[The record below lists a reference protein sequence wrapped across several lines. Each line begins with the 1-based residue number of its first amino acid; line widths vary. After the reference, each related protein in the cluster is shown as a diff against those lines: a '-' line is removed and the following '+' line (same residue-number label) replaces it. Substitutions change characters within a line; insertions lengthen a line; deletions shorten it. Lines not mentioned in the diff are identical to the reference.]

1 MNTTNE
7 ETKFYS
13 WSCTTK
19 QHQQRIDTVFVRNL
33 LTSIFLISISWL
45 EKGKPLKLCTQ
56 KYVAVAE
63 PHTSGGAKA
72 PQNLKKL
79 FYSIY
84 IIYILKKYSM

>member
-56 KYVAVAE
+56 KYVAV
-63 PHTSGGAKA
+63 
-72 PQNLKKL
+72 LYKL
-79 FYSIY
+79 SKSFFKRAFITKHLIRY
-84 IIYILKKYSM
+84 L